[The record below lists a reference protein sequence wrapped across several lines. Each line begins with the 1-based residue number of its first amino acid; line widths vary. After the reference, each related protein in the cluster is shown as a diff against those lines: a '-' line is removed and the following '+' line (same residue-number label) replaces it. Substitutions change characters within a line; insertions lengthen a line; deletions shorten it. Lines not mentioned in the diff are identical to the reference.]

1 MPLKL
6 HNHLIDKVAV
16 ITGLFSGFA
25 LYPQVWAILNGVHDG
40 VSIATYA
47 IIFCN
52 SVVWLLYAIHRQLL
66 SLVLPSVLNMIA
78 AGVVICRLTLFV

>member
-1 MPLKL
+1 MPIKL
-6 HNHLIDKVAV
+6 HNHLIDKIAV
-16 ITGLFSGFA
+16 ITGILSGFA
-25 LYPQVWAILNGVHDG
+25 LYPQVWTILNGAHDG
-40 VSIATYA
+40 VSIATYV

-78 AGVVICRLTLFV
+78 AGVVIGWLALFV